1 MARRLLALVLALAVL
16 GGLAWAL
23 WPRPVEVETARVAKA
38 TLTVTVEAE
47 GKAHIRDI
55 YTVSA
60 PIAGHL
66 QRVAL
71 LAGDPVTQGETVVA
85 RIQPT
90 APALLDAR
98 ARRIAEAV
106 RDAAEAAVDLAKA
119 QVTQA
124 GAELT
129 FRKDELVRA
138 ESLKA
143 HQAISTRD
151 YDQAKLAQTAAIAS
165 LNSAQATLSVRERE
179 LQSANAALM
188 PGGDPWEGD
197 NCCTELK
204 APVSGRVLRVLTESE
219 QTVAAGTPILE
230 IGDPLA
236 LEIKADFLSSDA
248 VRVTEGAAA
257 LIDGWGGPAVPAHVL
272 RVDPS
277 AETKVSAL
285 GIEEQRVT
293 IRLALD
299 GDSAARQALGDG
311 YRVIARI
318 TVWQG
323 EGLVAVPVGA
333 LFRQG
338 ADWAVYRVQDGRARL
353 VKVTLGERTD
363 SLAEVTGGLSVDD
376 VVILHPS
383 DRVAD
388 GTAVTGGVTGG

>member
-1 MARRLLALVLALAVL
+1 MARRLLALVLAIAVL
-16 GGLAWAL
+16 GSLAWAL
-23 WPRPVEVETARVAKA
+23 WPRPVEVEVAEVASA

-47 GKAHIRDI
+47 GKARIRDV

-60 PIAGHL
+60 PIAGQL

-71 LAGDPVTQGETVVA
+71 DAGDPVSEGETVVA
-85 RIQPT
+85 RIQPM
-90 APALLDAR
+90 APALLDLR
-98 ARRIAEAV
+98 ARRIAEAA
-106 RDAAEAAVDLAKA
+106 RDAAEAAVDLARA

-124 GAELT
+124 SAELT
-129 FRKDELVRA
+129 FRQDELHRA
-138 ESLKA
+138 ETLR
-143 HQAISTRD
+143 QREAISARD
-151 YDQAKLAQTAAIAS
+151 HDAAVLAQSAALAALS
-165 LNSAQATLSVRERE
+165 SAQATLLVRERE

-188 PGGDPWEGD
+188 PGGEPAEGD
-197 NCCTELK
+197 DCCTELK

-230 IGDPLA
+230 IGDPAL

-257 LIDGWGGPAVPAHVL
+257 VIDGWGGPALPAHVL

-277 AETKVSAL
+277 AETSVSAL
-285 GIEEQRVT
+285 GIEEQRVA
-293 IRLALD
+293 IRLTLD
-299 GDSAARQALGDG
+299 GDGAARQALGDG
-311 YRVIARI
+311 YRVIARV

-338 ADWAVYRVQDGRARL
+338 ADWAVYRVEDGRARL
-353 VKVTLGERTD
+353 VRVTLGERTD
-363 SLAEVTGGLSVDD
+363 SLAEATDGLSVGDA
-376 VVILHPS
+376 VILHPS

-388 GTAVTGGVTGG
+388 GTSVAALAGG